1 MSIGRQTKTK
11 IQTNMAVTRSQKS
24 IVSWAPKSGVQS
36 ELPGSAQV
44 LLIAVMMAL
53 FVSGGGYLYAVNQNA
68 VQGYHMRT
76 LEKEIDVLTQ
86 KNAELRITEADLRS
100 LHRIEDASSQELQ
113 MQKPENIKYVEE
125 HGSVALR

>member
-1 MSIGRQTKTK
+1 MSFIRSKKGMCSWTPSKG
-11 IQTNMAVTRSQKS
+11 TR
-24 IVSWAPKSGVQS
+24 A
-36 ELPGSAQV
+36 ELSGSAHV
-44 LLIAVMMAL
+44 LMIAVMTAL
-53 FVSGGGYLYAVNQNA
+53 FISGGGYLYAVNQNA

-76 LEKEIDVLTQ
+76 LEKEIDTLTQ

-113 MQKPENIKYVEE
+113 MQKPDNIKYIEE